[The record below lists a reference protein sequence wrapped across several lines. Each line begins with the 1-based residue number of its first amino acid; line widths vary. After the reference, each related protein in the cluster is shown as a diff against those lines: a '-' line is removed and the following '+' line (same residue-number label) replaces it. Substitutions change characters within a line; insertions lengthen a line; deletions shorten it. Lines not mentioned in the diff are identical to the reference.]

1 MSGPSLSL
9 KFECIQVSVVNFIPS
24 TGGLPKLKKIGEKY
38 WTSGFEVK
46 NNFDYCNFPI
56 FELKFRESKVLRKP
70 SRIELKYLEILERYE
85 TWSKTFLLHL
95 VSFTIISR

>member
-56 FELKFRESKVLRKP
+56 FELKFQESKVLRKP
-70 SRIELKYLEILERYE
+70 SRIELKYLEILERYK

-95 VSFTIISR
+95 VSFTTISR